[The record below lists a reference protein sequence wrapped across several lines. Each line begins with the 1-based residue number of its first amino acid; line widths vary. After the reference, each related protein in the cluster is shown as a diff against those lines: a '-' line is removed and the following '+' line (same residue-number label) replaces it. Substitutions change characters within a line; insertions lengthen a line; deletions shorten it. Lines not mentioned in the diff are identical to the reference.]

1 MKRARPHKKFIAK
14 SRNVVILMLVAG
26 FGAGMFGLGR
36 SEFINGEQLK
46 KNAELIQVYDRPI
59 WAKKGTV
66 YDRNLKELSKT
77 VTGIN
82 VELNSIASL
91 RKTLI
96 KKVSER
102 HDLAIDEI
110 ENICKAF
117 ADNPEGFELLSSK
130 AQGVEIEVLSLL
142 NNDLDF
148 EAKDVYDAI
157 LKNKSKI
164 IIKERLTL
172 EEKEKVEALR
182 GKEEVQERILSKK
195 DKLKNRIYTL
205 MGLDEKVKSQSYVK
219 HPYAQYINIT
229 NSDYRVAPYKSLAS
243 KLIGFELDSSSGY
256 GVDGNL
262 KELLKGSP
270 GKVVTFV
277 NIENEAIPGTPN
289 HKIEPI
295 MNNLVLTLDV
305 EIQRILENE
314 LKLLLE
320 ESKGYT
326 AMGIAMDPKTGAI
339 LAMASIPDYDPNDRY
354 NIIYESLT
362 ERNESLMNAREEQ
375 WQNQIT
381 SWTYEPGSVFKP
393 FITAA
398 ALEEKLWSENETYTC
413 TGSIKVAD
421 RTISCHKHSGHGTQ
435 TLEQALANSCN
446 PFYISVG
453 QRLGIDT
460 FNRYFEAFGFSQKT
474 GFELYEANPIYRSF
488 DKMTKIDLATSSFG
502 QAFSVT
508 PLQLVTGICSIAN
521 GGKLMQPYI
530 VDSVIDSLGNTVSKT
545 QPIVRRQVISES
557 TATRVTQMMESVV
570 KWGSGGKSYVPGYH
584 VAGKTG
590 TSEKLN
596 EKVQGLENPYVVSF
610 VGFAPA
616 NDPKIAVLMAV
627 DKPVGGLGG
636 GALVAPVVGKVIE
649 KSLRYMN
656 VEPVYT
662 AQELEALKKSEEAL
676 PNN

>member
-1 MKRARPHKKFIAK
+1 
-14 SRNVVILMLVAG
+14 MLVAG

-36 SEFINGEQLK
+36 SEFINGEVLK
-46 KNAELIQVYDRPI
+46 KNAELTQIYDKPI
-59 WAKKGTV
+59 WASKGTV

-82 VELNSIASL
+82 VELDSIASI

-96 KKVSER
+96 SKISER
-102 HDLAIDEI
+102 YDISTDEI
-110 ENICKAF
+110 ESVCKAF
-117 ADNPEGFELLSSK
+117 KENPEGFESISDK
-130 AQGVEIEVLSLL
+130 AQSIEIEVLAVLKNEL
-142 NNDLDF
+142 NF
-148 EAKDVYDAI
+148 EIKDVYDAI

-164 IIKERLTL
+164 IVKEKLTL
-172 EEKEKVEALR
+172 EEKERVEALR
-182 GKEEVQERILSKK
+182 QKEEVHERNLSNK
-195 DKLKNRIYTL
+195 DKFKNRVYTVI
-205 MGLDEKVKSQSYVK
+205 GLEKKTKSQYYTK
-219 HPYAQYINIT
+219 HPYAQYIKIT
-229 NSDYRVAPYKSLAS
+229 YSDYRTAPYGTLAS
-243 KLIGFELDSSSGY
+243 KLIGFELEGSSGY
-256 GVDGNL
+256 GIDGNL
-262 KELLKGSP
+262 KDLLKGSP
-270 GKVVTFV
+270 GKIVTFV
-277 NIENEAIPGTPN
+277 NSDKEAIPGTPI

-305 EIQRILENE
+305 EIQRILEDE
-314 LKLLLE
+314 LKSLLE
-320 ESKGYT
+320 ESEGYT

-339 LAMASIPDYDPNDRY
+339 LALASIPDYDPNDRY
-354 NIIYESLT
+354 SIIYESLT
-362 ERNESLMNAREEQ
+362 QRNENSANAREEQ
-375 WQNQIT
+375 WQNQLT

-393 FITAA
+393 FVTAA

-413 TGSIKVAD
+413 TGSIQVAD
-421 RTISCHKHSGHGTQ
+421 RTIACHKRSGHGTQ
-435 TLEQALANSCN
+435 TIEQALANSCN
-446 PFYISVG
+446 PFYITVG

-460 FNRYFEAFGFSQKT
+460 FNKYFEAFGFSKKT
-474 GFELYEANPIYRSF
+474 GFELYEAAPIYRDF
-488 DKMTKIDLATSSFG
+488 NKMTKVDLATSSFG

-545 QPIVRRQVISES
+545 QPVVRRQVISES

-570 KWGSGGKSYVPGYH
+570 KWGSGGRSYVPGYH

-590 TSEKLN
+590 TSEKLT
-596 EKVQGLENPYVVSF
+596 EKAQALENPYVASF

-616 NDPKIAVLMAV
+616 HDPKIAVLMAV

-636 GALVAPVVGKVIE
+636 GALVAPVVGRVIE

-662 AQELEALKKSEEAL
+662 PQELEALKKAEEAQVTG
-676 PNN
+676 